1 MKKIIFEVRYYL
13 LFLILTLSLF
23 LALIFNPVSSSNVDD
38 TDFGNKEVTRGSI
51 QINEIALLNENE
63 EQTSNRTQIIYVEKN
78 NTLIELLDEAGLS
91 NKYIR
96 ALIKA
101 KGSEKLANLKTGDK
115 LEVEINKDQI
125 PKNIF
130 LSSDGLNGINAS
142 FNNGLF
148 SIYKVSR
155 QPDVLERF
163 ASVEIEDSLY
173 QSALEADIPDSVIMD
188 LVYIFGWDIDFIFDI
203 RPGDSFDLLYEEYF
217 LKGNKVKNGDIKA
230 ARFKRGKKV
239 YTAVRYFLE
248 NDQKEFFSIRGKNV
262 EKAFLRSPVEFSYI
276 SSKYNLKRKHPILN
290 KIKAHTGVDYAA
302 PTGTPVR
309 TTGDGTI
316 SFRGNNGGYGKLIE
330 IKHSEDYSTRYAH
343 LSRYKKDLKVGDK
356 VSQGEIIGYVG
367 RTGRATGPHLH
378 YEFRVNG
385 MHTNP
390 LTVKLPAAKP
400 INKKEKDSFFKT
412 AIEAMNKMDDYY
424 LKLYAE
430 SN

>member
-23 LALIFNPVSSSNVDD
+23 LALIFNPVSSSSGDD
-38 TDFGNKEVTRGSI
+38 TNFGNKEVTRGSI
-51 QINEIALLNENE
+51 QINEIALLKENE

-115 LEVEINKDQI
+115 LEVEINRDQI

-400 INKKEKDSFFKT
+400 INEKEKDSFFKT

>member
-13 LFLILTLSLF
+13 LFLILTLTLF
-23 LALIFNPVSSSNVDD
+23 LALIFNPVSSSNGDD
-38 TDFGNKEVTRGSI
+38 INFGNKEVTRGSI
-51 QINEIALLNENE
+51 QINEIALLNENK

-115 LEVEINKDQI
+115 LEVEINRDQI

-230 ARFKRGKKV
+230 ARVKRGKKV

-248 NDQKEFFSIRGKNV
+248 NDQKEFISIRGKNV

-400 INKKEKDSFFKT
+400 INEKEKDSFFKT

>member
-23 LALIFNPVSSSNVDD
+23 LALIFNPVSSSNGDD
-38 TDFGNKEVTRGSI
+38 TNFGNKEVTRGSI
-51 QINEIALLNENE
+51 QISEIALLNENE

-115 LEVEINKDQI
+115 LEVEINRDQI

-400 INKKEKDSFFKT
+400 INEKEKDSFFKT

>member
-78 NTLIELLDEAGLS
+78 NTLIKLLDEAGLS

-115 LEVEINKDQI
+115 LEVEINRDQI

-400 INKKEKDSFFKT
+400 INEKEKDSFFKT

>member
-101 KGSEKLANLKTGDK
+101 KGSEKLANLKIGDK
-115 LEVEINKDQI
+115 LEVEINRDQI

-155 QPDVLERF
+155 EPDVLERF

-173 QSALEADIPDSVIMD
+173 QSALESDIPDSVIMD

-248 NDQKEFFSIRGKNV
+248 NNQKEFFSIRGKNV

-400 INKKEKDSFFKT
+400 INEKEKDSFFKT

-424 LKLYAE
+424 LNLYAE

>member
-101 KGSEKLANLKTGDK
+101 KGSEKLANLKIGDK
-115 LEVEINKDQI
+115 LEVEINRDQI

-155 QPDVLERF
+155 EPDVLERF

-248 NDQKEFFSIRGKNV
+248 NNQKEFFSIRGKNV

-400 INKKEKDSFFKT
+400 INEKEKDSFFKT
-412 AIEAMNKMDDYY
+412 AIESMNKMDDYY
-424 LKLYAE
+424 LNLYAE

>member
-23 LALIFNPVSSSNVDD
+23 LALIFNPVSSSNGDD
-38 TDFGNKEVTRGSI
+38 TNFGNKEVTRGSI
-51 QINEIALLNENE
+51 QINEIALLNKNE

-115 LEVEINKDQI
+115 LEVEINRDQI

-400 INKKEKDSFFKT
+400 INEKEKDSFFKT

>member
-115 LEVEINKDQI
+115 LEVEINRDQI

-400 INKKEKDSFFKT
+400 IYEKEKDSFFKT

>member
-1 MKKIIFEVRYYL
+1 MKKIIFEIRYYL
-13 LFLILTLSLF
+13 LFLILFLGLFFTLIFSTDNSKKTNDIDFKNGEVIRANIPVDKILSL
-23 LALIFNPVSSSNVDD
+23 D
-38 TDFGNKEVTRGSI
+38 TDKNQS
-51 QINEIALLNENE
+51 
-63 EQTSNRTQIIYVEKN
+63 SNRTQIIYVEKN
-78 NTLIELLDEAGLS
+78 NTLIQLLDESGLE

-115 LEVEINKDQI
+115 LEVEISRNQI
-125 PKNIF
+125 PENIF
-130 LSSDGLNGINAS
+130 LTSDGLNGINAK
-142 FNNGLF
+142 FENGFF
-148 SIYKVSR
+148 SIYKVSKK
-155 QPDVLERF
+155 PDVLERF

-173 QSALEADIPDSVIMD
+173 QSAIEAGIPDSVIMD

-203 RPGDSFDLLYEEYF
+203 RPGDSFDLLYEEYYWR
-217 LKGNKVKNGDIKA
+217 GNKVKNGDIKA

-248 NDQKEFFSIRGKNV
+248 DNEKEFFSIRGKNV

-309 TTGDGTI
+309 ATGDGTI

-343 LSRYKKDLKVGDK
+343 LSRYKKALEVGDK
-356 VSQGEIIGYVG
+356 VFQGEIIGYVG

-400 INKKEKDSFFKT
+400 INEKEKDSFFKT
-412 AIEAMNKMDDYY
+412 AIAAMNKMDDYY

>member
-23 LALIFNPVSSSNVDD
+23 LALIFNPVSSSNGDD

-51 QINEIALLNENE
+51 QINEISLLNENE

-115 LEVEINKDQI
+115 LEVEINRDQI

-155 QPDVLERF
+155 EPDVLERF

-173 QSALEADIPDSVIMD
+173 QSALESDIPDSVIMD

-400 INKKEKDSFFKT
+400 INEKEKDSFFKT

>member
-23 LALIFNPVSSSNVDD
+23 LALIFNPVSSSNGDD

-78 NTLIELLDEAGLS
+78 NTLIELLDGAGLS

-101 KGSEKLANLKTGDK
+101 RGSEKLANLKTGDR
-115 LEVEINKDQI
+115 LEVEINRDQI
-125 PKNIF
+125 PENIF
-130 LSSDGLNGINAS
+130 LTSDGLNGINAS
-142 FNNGLF
+142 FENGLF
-148 SIYKVSR
+148 SIYTVSKL
-155 QPDVLERF
+155 PDVLERF

-173 QSALEADIPDSVIMD
+173 ESALKSGIPDSVIMD
-188 LVYIFGWDIDFIFDI
+188 MVYIFGWDIDFIFDI
-203 RPGDSFDLLYEEYF
+203 RPGDSFDILYEEYF
-217 LKGNKVKNGDIKA
+217 LMGNKVKNGDIKA

-248 NDQKEFFSIRGKNV
+248 NGQKEFFSIRGKNV

-276 SSKYNLKRKHPILN
+276 SSKYNLKRMHPILN

-309 TTGDGTI
+309 TTGDGTV

-343 LSRYKKDLKVGDK
+343 LSRYKKNLKVGDK
-356 VSQGEIIGYVG
+356 VFQGEVIGYVG
-367 RTGRATGPHLH
+367 STGRSTGPHLH

-385 MHTNP
+385 MHTDP

-400 INKKEKDSFFKT
+400 INENEKNSFLKT
-412 AIEAMNKMDDYY
+412 AIEAMNTMDDYY

>member
-1 MKKIIFEVRYYL
+1 MSE
-13 LFLILTLSLF
+13 S
-23 LALIFNPVSSSNVDD
+23 
-38 TDFGNKEVTRGSI
+38 
-51 QINEIALLNENE
+51 
-63 EQTSNRTQIIYVEKN
+63 
-78 NTLIELLDEAGLS
+78 GLS

-101 KGSEKLANLKTGDK
+101 KGSEKLANLKIGDI
-115 LEVEINKDQI
+115 LEVEISEDQI

-130 LSSDGLNGINAS
+130 LTTDGLNGINAN

-148 SIYKVSR
+148 SIYKVSKK
-155 QPDVLERF
+155 PDVLERF
-163 ASVEIEDSLY
+163 ASVEIQDSLY
-173 QSALEADIPDSVIMD
+173 QSAVEADIPDSVIMD

-203 RPGDSFDLLYEEYF
+203 RPGDSFDLLYEEYYW
-217 LKGNKVKNGDIKA
+217 KGNKIKNGDIKA

-248 NDQKEFFSIRGKNV
+248 NEQKEFFSIRGKNV

-316 SFRGNNGGYGKLIE
+316 AFRGNNGGYGKLIE

-343 LSRYKKDLKVGDK
+343 LSRYKKGLEVGDK
-356 VSQGEIIGYVG
+356 VTQGEVIGYVG

-385 MHTNP
+385 MHTDP
-390 LTVKLPAAKP
+390 LTVKLPAAEP
-400 INKKEKDSFFKT
+400 ISDKEKDAFFKT
-412 AIEAMNKMDDYY
+412 AIEVMNKMDDYY

-430 SN
+430 TD

>member
-23 LALIFNPVSSSNVDD
+23 LALIFNPVSSSNGDD
-38 TDFGNKEVTRGSI
+38 TNFGNKEVTRGSI
-51 QINEIALLNENE
+51 QISEIALLNENE

-400 INKKEKDSFFKT
+400 INEKEKDSFFKT

>member
-115 LEVEINKDQI
+115 LEVEINRDQI

-148 SIYKVSR
+148 SIYKLSR

-230 ARFKRGKKV
+230 ARFKRGKTV

-248 NDQKEFFSIRGKNV
+248 NNQK
-262 EKAFLRSPVEFSYI
+262 A
-276 SSKYNLKRKHPILN
+276 
-290 KIKAHTGVDYAA
+290 
-302 PTGTPVR
+302 
-309 TTGDGTI
+309 TTQAQ
-316 SFRGNNGGYGKLIE
+316 F
-330 IKHSEDYSTRYAH
+330 
-343 LSRYKKDLKVGDK
+343 
-356 VSQGEIIGYVG
+356 QQ
-367 RTGRATGPHLH
+367 
-378 YEFRVNG
+378 
-385 MHTNP
+385 
-390 LTVKLPAAKP
+390 
-400 INKKEKDSFFKT
+400 
-412 AIEAMNKMDDYY
+412 
-424 LKLYAE
+424 
-430 SN
+430 

>member
-23 LALIFNPVSSSNVDD
+23 LALIFNPVSSSNGDD
-38 TDFGNKEVTRGSI
+38 TDFSNKEVTRGSI

-115 LEVEINKDQI
+115 LEVEINRDQI

-148 SIYKVSR
+148 SIYKLSR

-248 NDQKEFFSIRGKNV
+248 NNQKEFFSIRGKNV

-400 INKKEKDSFFKT
+400 INEKEKDSFFKT

>member
-23 LALIFNPVSSSNVDD
+23 LALIFNPVSSSNGDD

-51 QINEIALLNENE
+51 QINEISLLNENE

-115 LEVEINKDQI
+115 LEVEINRDQI

-148 SIYKVSR
+148 SIYKLSR

-248 NDQKEFFSIRGKNV
+248 NNQKEFFSIRGKNV

-302 PTGTPVR
+302 PTGTRVR

-343 LSRYKKDLKVGDK
+343 LSRYEKDLKVGDK

-400 INKKEKDSFFKT
+400 INEKEKDSFFKT

>member
-23 LALIFNPVSSSNVDD
+23 LALIFNPVSSSSGDD
-38 TDFGNKEVTRGSI
+38 TNFGNKEVTRGSI

-115 LEVEINKDQI
+115 LEVEINRDQI

-163 ASVEIEDSLY
+163 TSVEIEDSLY
-173 QSALEADIPDSVIMD
+173 QSALEAEIPDSVIMD

-400 INKKEKDSFFKT
+400 INEKEKDSFFKT

>member
-1 MKKIIFEVRYYL
+1 MKKIIFEIRYYL
-13 LFLILTLSLF
+13 LFLILSLSLF
-23 LALIFNPVSSSNVDD
+23 LALVFNPQSSSIED
-38 TDFGNKEVTRGSI
+38 TINFSKEDVVRGSI
-51 QINEIALLNENE
+51 EVSDVSKINEEH
-63 EQTSNRTQIIYVEKN
+63 TSNRTHIIFVERN

-91 NKYIR
+91 NRYIR

-101 KGSEKLANLKTGDK
+101 SGSEKLANLKTGDK

-130 LSSDGLNGINAS
+130 LTSDGLNGINAS
-142 FNNGLF
+142 FENGLF
-148 SIYKVSR
+148 SISTVSK

-163 ASVEIEDSLY
+163 ASVEIKESLY
-173 QSALEADIPDSVIMD
+173 ESALKSGIPDSVIMD
-188 LVYIFGWDIDFIFDI
+188 MVYIFGWDIDFIFDI
-203 RPGDSFDLLYEEYF
+203 RPGDSFDILYEEYF
-217 LKGNKVKNGDIKA
+217 LMGNKVKNGDIKA

-248 NDQKEFFSIRGKNV
+248 NGQKEFFSIRGKNV

-276 SSKYNLKRKHPILN
+276 SSKYNLKRMHPILN

-309 TTGDGTI
+309 TTGDGTVA
-316 SFRGNNGGYGKLIE
+316 FRGNNGGYGKLIE

-343 LSRYKKDLKVGDK
+343 LSRYKKNLKVGDK
-356 VSQGEIIGYVG
+356 VFQGEVIGYVG
-367 RTGRATGPHLH
+367 STGRSTGPHLH

-385 MHTNP
+385 MHTDP

-400 INKKEKDSFFKT
+400 INKKEKNSFLKV

-424 LKLYAE
+424 LNLYAE
-430 SN
+430 TN

>member
-38 TDFGNKEVTRGSI
+38 TDFGNKGVTRGSI

-115 LEVEINKDQI
+115 LEVEINRDQI

-142 FNNGLF
+142 FNNSLF
-148 SIYKVSR
+148 SIYEVSR
-155 QPDVLERF
+155 EPDVLERF

-173 QSALEADIPDSVIMD
+173 ESALKSGIPDSVIMD
-188 LVYIFGWDIDFIFDI
+188 MVYIFGWDIDFIFDI
-203 RPGDSFDLLYEEYF
+203 RPGDSFDILYEEYF

-239 YTAVRYFLE
+239 YTAVRYFLR
-248 NDQKEFFSIRGKNV
+248 NGQKEFFSIRGKNV

-276 SSKYNLKRKHPILN
+276 SSKYNLKRMHPILN

-309 TTGDGTI
+309 TTGDGTV

-343 LSRYKKDLKVGDK
+343 LSRYKKDLKVGNK

-367 RTGRATGPHLH
+367 STGRSTGPHLH

-385 MHTNP
+385 MHTDP
-390 LTVKLPAAKP
+390 LTVKLPAAEP
-400 INKKEKDSFFKT
+400 INENEKDSFFKT
-412 AIEAMNKMDDYY
+412 AVEAMNKMDDYY

>member
-78 NTLIELLDEAGLS
+78 NTLIELLNEAGLS

-115 LEVEINKDQI
+115 LEVEINRDQI

-148 SIYKVSR
+148 SIYKLSR

-248 NDQKEFFSIRGKNV
+248 NNQKEFFSIRGKNV

-400 INKKEKDSFFKT
+400 INEKEKDSFFKT